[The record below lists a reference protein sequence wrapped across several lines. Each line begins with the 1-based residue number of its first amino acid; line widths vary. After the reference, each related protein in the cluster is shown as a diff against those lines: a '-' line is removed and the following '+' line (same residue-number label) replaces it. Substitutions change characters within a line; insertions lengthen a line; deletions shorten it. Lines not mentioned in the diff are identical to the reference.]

1 MDEKTDG
8 KIKLNKTMKK
18 ILTSP
23 WTLFF
28 VFVATVMSLI
38 VIASYDKQNGYH
50 YTEAHYVIKVERHRP
65 QNVHEEMNLYYDITL
80 ENGVEMKSL
89 RQVSVGDTI
98 YFDMYKVGK

>member
-1 MDEKTDG
+1 
-8 KIKLNKTMKK
+8 MKK
-18 ILTSP
+18 ILISP

-38 VIASYDKQNGYH
+38 VIASYDKQNGY
-50 YTEAHYVIKVERHRP
+50 YYSEAHYVIKVERHRP

>member
-1 MDEKTDG
+1 
-8 KIKLNKTMKK
+8 MKN
-18 ILTSP
+18 ILTSV
-23 WTLFF
+23 WTLGA
-28 VFVATVMSLI
+28 VFIGIVMSLI
-38 VIASYDKQNGYH
+38 VIASYDNQNGYH

-80 ENGVEMKSL
+80 ENGVDIKSL

>member
-8 KIKLNKTMKK
+8 KIKLNKTMKN
-18 ILTSP
+18 ILTSV
-23 WTLFF
+23 WTLGA
-28 VFVATVMSLI
+28 VFIGIVISLI

-80 ENGVEMKSL
+80 ENGVDIKSL

>member
-1 MDEKTDG
+1 
-8 KIKLNKTMKK
+8 MKK

-28 VFVATVMSLI
+28 VFVATVMLLI

>member
-1 MDEKTDG
+1 MDGKTNE

-18 ILTSP
+18 ILTSH

-28 VFVATVMSLI
+28 VFVAIVMSLL

>member
-80 ENGVEMKSL
+80 ENGVKMKSL
-89 RQVSVGDTI
+89 KQVSVGDTI

>member
-1 MDEKTDG
+1 
-8 KIKLNKTMKK
+8 MKK

-28 VFVATVMSLI
+28 VFVVTVMSLI

-80 ENGVEMKSL
+80 ENGVDIKSL

>member
-1 MDEKTDG
+1 
-8 KIKLNKTMKK
+8 MKK

-50 YTEAHYVIKVERHRP
+50 YSEAHYVIKVKRHRP

>member
-1 MDEKTDG
+1 
-8 KIKLNKTMKK
+8 MKK

-28 VFVATVMSLI
+28 VFVAIVMSLL

-65 QNVHEEMNLYYDITL
+65 QNVHEEMNLYYDVTL

-98 YFDMYKVGK
+98 YFDMYKIGK

>member
-1 MDEKTDG
+1 
-8 KIKLNKTMKK
+8 MKN
-18 ILTSP
+18 ILTSV
-23 WTLFF
+23 WTLGA
-28 VFVATVMSLI
+28 VFIGIVISLI
-38 VIASYDKQNGYH
+38 VIASYDKHNGYY

>member
-1 MDEKTDG
+1 
-8 KIKLNKTMKK
+8 MKK

-38 VIASYDKQNGYH
+38 VIASYDKQNGY
-50 YTEAHYVIKVERHRP
+50 YYSEAHYVIKVERHRP

-80 ENGVEMKSL
+80 ENGVTMKSL
-89 RQVSVGDTI
+89 KQVSVGDTI

>member
-1 MDEKTDG
+1 
-8 KIKLNKTMKK
+8 MKK

-28 VFVATVMSLI
+28 VFVTTVMSLI

-50 YTEAHYVIKVERHRP
+50 YSEAHYVIKVERHRP

>member
-1 MDEKTDG
+1 
-8 KIKLNKTMKK
+8 MKK

-80 ENGVEMKSL
+80 ENGVGMKSL

>member
-1 MDEKTDG
+1 
-8 KIKLNKTMKK
+8 MKN

-28 VFVATVMSLI
+28 VFVVTVMSLI
-38 VIASYDKQNGYH
+38 VIASYDKQNGY
-50 YTEAHYVIKVERHRP
+50 YYSEAHYVIKVERHRP

>member
-1 MDEKTDG
+1 
-8 KIKLNKTMKK
+8 MKK

-50 YTEAHYVIKVERHRP
+50 YTEPHYVIKVERHRP

>member
-1 MDEKTDG
+1 
-8 KIKLNKTMKK
+8 MKK

-23 WTLFF
+23 WILFF

-80 ENGVEMKSL
+80 ENGVDIKSL

>member
-1 MDEKTDG
+1 
-8 KIKLNKTMKK
+8 MKN

-50 YTEAHYVIKVERHRP
+50 YSEAHYVIKVERHRP

>member
-1 MDEKTDG
+1 
-8 KIKLNKTMKK
+8 MKK

-80 ENGVEMKSL
+80 ENGTEMKSL

>member
-1 MDEKTDG
+1 
-8 KIKLNKTMKK
+8 MKK

-28 VFVATVMSLI
+28 VFVVTVMSLI
-38 VIASYDKQNGYH
+38 VIASYDKQNGY
-50 YTEAHYVIKVERHRP
+50 YYSEAHYVIKVERHRP

>member
-1 MDEKTDG
+1 
-8 KIKLNKTMKK
+8 MKK

-28 VFVATVMSLI
+28 VFVAIVMSLL

-98 YFDMYKVGK
+98 YFDMYKIGK

>member
-1 MDEKTDG
+1 
-8 KIKLNKTMKK
+8 MKK

-65 QNVHEEMNLYYDITL
+65 QNVHEEMNLYYNITL
-80 ENGVEMKSL
+80 ENDVEMKSL

>member
-1 MDEKTDG
+1 
-8 KIKLNKTMKK
+8 MKK

-80 ENGVEMKSL
+80 ENGTEIKSL
-89 RQVSVGDTI
+89 RQVSIGDTI

>member
-1 MDEKTDG
+1 
-8 KIKLNKTMKK
+8 MKK
-18 ILTSP
+18 ILRSP

-65 QNVHEEMNLYYDITL
+65 QNVHEEMNLYYNITL